1 MAFEMASTNLV
12 LKLSIIKRRG
22 ISFGGVLLLSS
33 PT

>member
-12 LKLSIIKRRG
+12 LKLSIINGG